1 MVNDRGAAHADQGAP
16 GAPHAVAFGTFR
28 LDAANAR
35 LTDGP
40 RTLELAPKAFAVLC
54 HLAARPGQL
63 VTKDQLL
70 DAVWGR
76 RFVSESV
83 LKTAVNA
90 IRSALGDD
98 SRQPRFVATVA
109 RRGYRFIGL
118 PVAGESAAPA
128 VPAAAAAPATTAPRP
143 SLIGRRVAAEHLDAW
158 RAAAWAGQRQMVL
171 IGGDAGIGKSTLIR
185 ALADDARTRGEAV
198 AYGQCVEQA
207 GGGEPYLPILDALAE
222 LARGPAAAAWL
233 AALRQAAP
241 TWLAQLPWLV
251 SEADQAQL
259 LRELAGAAQDRM
271 LREFGALLDVVTP
284 KHPLLLVIED
294 LHWSDHATVSLLDFL
309 ARRRGAARW
318 MVVASFRPTDVA
330 LSEHPMQALRQELRL
345 HKLCREVLLEPFSE
359 REVDAYLH
367 HRLGGQPIA
376 RHEALA
382 RALHAHTD
390 GLPLFLANVLDD
402 LDSGGPALHD
412 GAAWADPVATLARLH
427 LPDTVVGI
435 VERQIARL
443 PGDLREALEA
453 ASVVGLEFTH
463 PLLASVLG
471 LDAEALRNRC
481 DDLARRGEWLRSA
494 GMAVFPDGSLGG
506 RYAFRHAVYR
516 RVFYERSAPA
526 RRIQWHLRAAEALQ
540 ALLSTQGERIAAD
553 MAPHFEGARDTAAAA
568 GARLEV
574 AARES
579 AHWRLRAARAAVAVH
594 APADAIAHFARLVQG
609 DLAPTERAQVLGEC
623 ADLHQQLGHGEQ
635 ALAHIAAALAAARTL
650 GDPAIEQRLLLQRAD
665 IAQQNDLQ
673 VETIAWVDELLA
685 MDPAPGASLGSPLS
699 PQQRARALLAKADAL
714 RALGQLT
721 AADGVAN
728 AALECLPPDAH
739 AERARHFAGRV
750 AVHFQ
755 RGTFVEGLKVA
766 EQAFQLYERIGDAV
780 GAATMVNRRGVFA
793 MLLARPE
800 EAEASLLDA
809 RARARALN
817 DVQGQRSALL
827 NLVKLLSDRG
837 DADGSMALL
846 EEGWHLSPAF
856 ESPVTET
863 AFLCGFY
870 YCNYLRGDLGA
881 ALRDAERVLDSG
893 QNLSSV
899 YSRIST
905 LALVAVL
912 YIQLGSL
919 DTAGELVDRAMLD
932 ANAREVHHLWPKLAT
947 YRAWLDLL
955 GGDAAHALA
964 SLDTMRDSA
973 DVFQLEDLAVMSRV
987 RAQAHLFLGAPQ
999 AALDALAG
1007 FDGAPTLEAWALML
1021 AVRLR
1026 AQRQLGIVSAVDLGR
1041 ADRELADSR
1050 LPALE
1055 SVVLRQTLVD
1065 ALNAAGQ
1072 PEAAASHAVLLAEH
1086 RSRLAASLAGAPA
1099 QMVGAVGLL
1108 GTL

>member
-1 MVNDRGAAHADQGAP
+1 MVNDRGVALADQAAP
-16 GAPHAVAFGTFR
+16 GAPHAVAFATFR

-70 DAVWGR
+70 DAVWAR

-98 SRQPRFVATVA
+98 SRRPRFVATVA

-118 PVAGESAAPA
+118 PVAGEPAVSA
-128 VPAAAAAPATTAPRP
+128 VPAAATEPAATAPRTL
-143 SLIGRRVAAEHLDAW
+143 LIGRRLAVEQLDAW

-185 ALADDARTRGEAV
+185 ALADDARARGETV

-222 LARGPAAAAWL
+222 LARGPSAAAWL

-251 SEADQAQL
+251 AEADQAQL
-259 LRELAGAAQDRM
+259 RRELAGAAQDRM

-284 KHPLLLVIED
+284 LHPLLLVIED

-309 ARRRGAARW
+309 ARRCGPARW
-318 MVVASFRPTDVA
+318 MVVASFRPTDMA
-330 LSEHPMQALRQELRL
+330 LTEHPMQALRQELRL

-367 HRLGGQPIA
+367 YRLGGQPILQ
-376 RHEALA
+376 HEALA
-382 RALHAHTD
+382 RALHAHTE

-412 GAAWADPVATLARLH
+412 AAAWADPVATLARLH

-435 VERQIARL
+435 VERQISRL
-443 PGDLREALEA
+443 PGDLRDALEA

-463 PLLASVLG
+463 PLLAAVLG
-471 LDAEALRNRC
+471 LDADALRTRC
-481 DDLARRGEWLRSA
+481 DGLARRGEWLRGA
-494 GMAVFPDGSLGG
+494 GMAVLPDGSLSG

-516 RVFYERSAPA
+516 RVFYERSAPTL
-526 RRIQWHLRAAEALQ
+526 RIQWHLRAAEALQ
-540 ALLSTQGERIAAD
+540 ELTGTQGERIAAD
-553 MAPHFEGARDTAAAA
+553 LAPHFEGARDTAAAA

-574 AARES
+574 AAREA

-594 APADAIAHFARLVQG
+594 APADAVAHFARLVQG
-609 DLAPTERAQVLGEC
+609 DLAPAEGVQVLGEC
-623 ADLHQQLGHGEQ
+623 ADLHQQLGRGPQ
-635 ALAHIAAALAAARTL
+635 ALAHVAAALAAARAL
-650 GDPAIEQRLLLQRAD
+650 GDPVLEQALLLQRAN

-673 VETIAWVDELLA
+673 AETIEWVDELLA
-685 MDPAPGASLGSPLS
+685 MVLPLGAQLS
-699 PQQRARALLAKADAL
+699 VQQKARALLAKADAL
-714 RALGQLT
+714 SALGQLD
-721 AADGVAN
+721 AADAVAL
-728 AALECLPPDAH
+728 AALECLPADAH

-755 RGTFVEGLKVA
+755 RGTFVEGQQVA
-766 EQAFQLYERIGDAV
+766 AQAFDLYERIGDAV
-780 GAATMVNRRGVFA
+780 GAATMVSRRGVFS

-800 EAEASLLDA
+800 EAEAALLEA

-837 DADGSMALL
+837 DAEGSIALL
-846 EEGWHLSPAF
+846 DEGWRLSPAF

-863 AFLCGFY
+863 AFLSGFF
-870 YCNYLRGDLGA
+870 YCNYLRGNLGA

-893 QNLSSV
+893 EGLSSV
-899 YSRIST
+899 YWRISALT
-905 LALVAVL
+905 LVVVL

-919 DTAGELVDRAMLD
+919 DIAGELLGRAMQE
-932 ANAREVHHLWPKLAT
+932 ANAREVHHLWPKVAT
-947 YRAWLDLL
+947 YRAWLDVLA
-955 GGDAAHALA
+955 GDAATALA
-964 SLDTMRDSA
+964 SLDAMRDSA
-973 DVFQLEDLAVMSRV
+973 DVFQLEDLAVMARV
-987 RAQAHLFLGAPQ
+987 RAQAQLALGAPQ
-999 AALDALAG
+999 AALDALAA

-1026 AQRQLGIVSAVDLGR
+1026 AQWQLGIVSAVDLER
-1041 ADRELADSR
+1041 AGRELADSR

-1065 ALNAAGQ
+1065 ALIAAGQ
-1072 PEAAASHAVLLAEH
+1072 PEVAATHTALLTEH
-1086 RSRLAASLAGAPA
+1086 RSRLVASLAGAPSH
-1099 QMVGAVGLL
+1099 MVAAVGVLGAV
-1108 GTL
+1108 